1 MGLTFAAAAYNLA
14 RLPKLMAGSISPD
27 GSRWTNRSNPWPET
41 PFSRKVLVF
50 LSPAR
55 RKRDVGAAVANGDRM

>member
-1 MGLTFAAAAYNLA
+1 MERTDASRGLKHAVFE
-14 RLPKLMAGSISPD
+14 KS
-27 GSRWTNRSNPWPET
+27 
-41 PFSRKVLVF
+41 VLVF

>member
-1 MGLTFAAAAYNLA
+1 MVDRG
-14 RLPKLMAGSISPD
+14 KL
-27 GSRWTNRSNPWPET
+27 RWDDRVVDLYPEFKLKDPWVTRE
-41 PFSRKVLVF
+41 FRVFDVLVF

>member
-1 MGLTFAAAAYNLA
+1 M
-14 RLPKLMAGSISPD
+14 
-27 GSRWTNRSNPWPET
+27 
-41 PFSRKVLVF
+41 VLVF